1 MSEIPAGHISGRS
14 IKFEEFFMDTVEA
27 IDIEEWLEKETMK
40 KLDLCEDYRFRQE
53 MERMPD
59 MPIQLWEYEV
69 SSYLRVWV

>member
-1 MSEIPAGHISGRS
+1 
-14 IKFEEFFMDTVEA
+14 MDTVEA